1 MTRYVFKMPDLGE
14 GTVEAEIV
22 AWHVKVGDHV
32 AEDQVMAEV
41 MTEKA
46 AVEVPAPVT
55 GRVVSLTGGPG
66 DMVRVGSELIVFE
79 TESDESLAP
88 TPAPAAPIE
97 VQPAVAVVA
106 AQPVAQAPT
115 PVPVVAELPAQTA
128 PGPATAVRP
137 GRVMAS
143 PASRRRARQA
153 GIDLA
158 EVQGSGPH
166 GRITRQDL
174 DAALSGAVPAA
185 PSAPAAKR
193 PSVTLATRT
202 GTEEIKVIG
211 VRRVIANRMTEA
223 KRNIPHFAYVEEVDV
238 TELESLRQH
247 LNAKAPQGATSL
259 TYLPFLIAALARVI
273 EQYPQCNAWFDTERN
288 MVIRHR
294 ALHAGVA
301 TQTPDGLKV
310 PVVRHAEAR
319 TLWDLA
325 DEIRRVSEAARSG
338 KATREELSGSTIT
351 VTSLGKLGGIVSTP
365 IINAPEMGIIGVNKA
380 IERPVVLNGA
390 ITVRRIMNLSSSF
403 DHRFVDGYD
412 AAAMIQA
419 LKDLLEHPA
428 TIFIPG

>member
-22 AWHVKVGDHV
+22 AWHVKVGDHI

-55 GRVVSLTGGPG
+55 GRVVSLAGGPG
-66 DMVRVGSELIVFE
+66 DMVRVGAELVVFD
-79 TESDESLAP
+79 TESGEEIAEAAP
-88 TPAPAAPIE
+88 VAAAPAPAPAMATREEVPVTRPAPL
-97 VQPAVAVVA
+97 PTAVAA
-106 AQPVAQAPT
+106 AEAPK
-115 PVPVVAELPAQTA
+115 
-128 PGPATAVRP
+128 AT
-137 GRVMAS
+137 RVMAS
-143 PASRRRARQA
+143 PASRRRAREA
-153 GIDLA
+153 GLDLA
-158 EVQGSGPH
+158 EVRGSGPN

-174 DAALSGAVPAA
+174 DAALSDVAPVPRGGATGQRVTPA
-185 PSAPAAKR
+185 
-193 PSVTLATRT
+193 LAMRT

-211 VRRVIANRMTEA
+211 VRRVIANRMTDA

-247 LNAKAPQGATSL
+247 LNGRAPAGSAPL
-259 TYLPFLIAALARVI
+259 TYLPFLIAALARVL

-288 MVIRHR
+288 TVIRHR
-294 ALHAGVA
+294 AVHAGVA

-319 TLWDLA
+319 SLWDLA
-325 DEIRRVSEAARSG
+325 DEIKRVADAARSG
-338 KATREELSGSTIT
+338 KATREELTGSTIT

-390 ITVRRIMNLSSSF
+390 ITVRRIMNLSTSF

-412 AAAMIQA
+412 AAAMVQA
-419 LKDLLEHPA
+419 LKDMLEHPA